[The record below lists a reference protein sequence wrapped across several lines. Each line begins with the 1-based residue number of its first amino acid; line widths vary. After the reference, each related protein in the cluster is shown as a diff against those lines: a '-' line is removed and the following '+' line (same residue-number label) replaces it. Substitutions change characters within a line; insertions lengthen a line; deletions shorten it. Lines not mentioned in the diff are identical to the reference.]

1 MTDRDELAA
10 LLLRAIQSSP
20 EEPFTMPRSSPSSL
34 REVCVDG
41 WVDFVH
47 VAEALIADGW
57 ARVPRTFK
65 CLPGKATFTDK
76 DGNTHELTIK
86 PDIHT
91 MVRGQPMKDPLAAL
105 RAEVEELHDLAA
117 KDRRNPDR
125 DIEQRKVAHGR
136 YIAYITVI
144 DLVDKHTREST
155 PTIDYTH
162 TTDPRGW
169 AGQ

>member
-10 LLLRAIQSSP
+10 LIRNAMLDGPEDVFMMSGSP
-20 EEPFTMPRSSPSSL
+20 PSL
-34 REVCVDG
+34 RKVCVDG
-41 WVDFVH
+41 WVDFVDI
-47 VAEALIADGW
+47 AEALIAAGW
-57 ARVPRTFK
+57 ARVPRTFQAH
-65 CLPGKATFTDK
+65 LPGKATFTDK

>member
-86 PDIHT
+86 HDIH
-91 MVRGQPMKDPLAAL
+91 L
-105 RAEVEELHDLAA
+105 
-117 KDRRNPDR
+117 
-125 DIEQRKVAHGR
+125 I
-136 YIAYITVI
+136 
-144 DLVDKHTREST
+144 DKHTREST